1 MKPTA
6 IFIDI
11 DRTLTDH
18 KDNMKVSMDDIHAIK
33 NAQKEGIYIVLATGR
48 DDETTLPV
56 WKQIHVNDYAK
67 FTIHSNGSVLENFV
81 TKEKAFEK
89 TIDKE
94 LAKQI
99 IDYGHSKGYAFKL
112 SLDQTFYV
120 EKPNFWMNLLKPFYH
135 VKFDK
140 YSNFDF
146 DKGNYRKIGLL
157 TGKSRKK
164 TKKIEQEL
172 KAMFPQCEVARTGS
186 GFYVE
191 LTAKGVSKATAAQE
205 LAKNMGWD
213 LKNCVA
219 IGDSMNDYAIFKVV
233 GHPVAMGNSLPEL
246 KKIAKYH
253 TDTVKKS
260 GVSKAIKS
268 IKELDNDK

>member
-48 DDETTLPV
+48 DDETTKPV
-56 WKQIHVNDYAK
+56 WDQIHVNDYSK

-81 TKEKAFEK
+81 TREKAFEK

-94 LAKQI
+94 LAKKI
-99 IDYGHSKGYAFKL
+99 LDYGHEQGYAFKL

-146 DKGNYRKIGLL
+146 EKANFRKIGLL

-172 KAMFPQCEVARTGS
+172 KAKFPECEVARTGS

-191 LTAKGVSKATAAQE
+191 LTSKGVSKATAAQE
-205 LAKNMGWD
+205 LAKNMNWD
-213 LKNCVA
+213 LANCVA
-219 IGDSMNDYAIFKVV
+219 LGDSMNDYALFKVV
-233 GHPVAMGNSLPEL
+233 GYPIAMGNSLPEL
-246 KKIAKYH
+246 KKIAKYT

-268 IKELDNDK
+268 IKELKDNE